1 MTWLHKVEASW
12 VARTTSCSIM
22 MNTNVLEFTL
32 FPGRTLRL
40 ALYRDVSNGAE
51 LARRVATGACAA
63 GPSYINARMLA
74 GTIQVRAAAT
84 KALHA
89 EKHGKLKTHS
99 LHSELVYMLHPSRNI
114 KHALQTAGVE
124 TGEPTAKEKAAAA
137 KAAAATAAGAT
148 VAAAPAATATTTQEA
163 PVPAAAWLLVAA
175 FDADAA
181 AMERHCEA
189 VVGTCCSTEGVIAAL
204 DAQRDPRTVAAIVK
218 RWKLH
223 VVEAGVDSAAVLA
236 DAVVTRMATCDLR

>member
-1 MTWLHKVEASW
+1 
-12 VARTTSCSIM
+12 M

-148 VAAAPAATATTTQEA
+148 VAAAPAATATTTTTQEA